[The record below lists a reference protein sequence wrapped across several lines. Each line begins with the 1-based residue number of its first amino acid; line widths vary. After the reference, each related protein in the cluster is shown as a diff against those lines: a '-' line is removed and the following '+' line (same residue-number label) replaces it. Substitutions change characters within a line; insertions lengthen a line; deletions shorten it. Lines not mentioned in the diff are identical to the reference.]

1 MRKSFKVGMVLAFA
15 VVVVG
20 ATAAWG
26 WGPRQGQSADSPG
39 GLITTAAEAVDMTV
53 AELRAEMHGGK
64 TLSEI
69 LAENGA
75 DAEAVV
81 SETLAWMETRL
92 LQAVEDGRIT
102 EELAA
107 ERLESAESRLIER
120 LEQTAPLGPMWGSD
134 QGRGHGG
141 RAFGGS
147 AGGFGKGM
155 GRGHGYGHGP
165 GQGTCIVPAAP
176 AITS

>member
-1 MRKSFKVGMVLAFA
+1 MVLAFA

-26 WGPRQGQSADSPG
+26 WGPREGQSGGSPG
-39 GLITTAAEAVDMTV
+39 GFITTAAEAVDMTV
-53 AELRAEMHGGK
+53 AELRAETRGGK
-64 TLSEI
+64 TLAEI

-81 SETLAWMETRL
+81 SETLAWMETCL
-92 LQAVEDGRIT
+92 LQAVEDGRIS

-107 ERLESAESRLIER
+107 ERLASAESRLIER
-120 LEQTAPLGPMWGSD
+120 LEQTAPRGPMWGSNQD
-134 QGRGHGG
+134 RGHRG
-141 RAFGGS
+141 RAFDGS
-147 AGGFGKGM
+147 TGGFGKGM
-155 GRGHGYGHGP
+155 GRGYGP
-165 GQGTCIVPAAP
+165 GQGTSVVPAAP